1 MTQSI
6 VTSPLFSIVV
16 PSYNQ
21 ARFLDETLSSLLGQE
36 DADIEVLVVDGGST
50 DGSVDIIRRYADRLA
65 WWVSEPDRG
74 QSHAL
79 NKGFQRASG
88 EWLGW
93 LNSDDFLLP
102 GALQILRTQLGRNPA
117 CRWWIGEGWFVDADG
132 RRLRR
137 YSAPLGLERPEQ
149 LSDWREH
156 WLSQPASIF
165 RRSLWLEVGGAVR
178 EDLHYAMD
186 LDLWLRFLKRAAP
199 TCFAGDF
206 AGYRVHTGSKTQR
219 LAVTGEMEI
228 VRVLAEHLGL
238 DAALDRVRL
247 IAEEREGFRE
257 RFERLDQALK
267 PIMSI
272 RALARGMLKKVF
284 R

>member
-1 MTQSI
+1 M
-6 VTSPLFSIVV
+6 TSPLFSFVV
-16 PSYNQ
+16 PSFNQ
-21 ARFLDETLSSLLGQE
+21 AQFLDETLASLFGQE
-36 DADIEVLVVDGGST
+36 ETDIEVLVVDGGST
-50 DGSVDIIRRYADRLA
+50 DGSVDVIRRYADRLA

-79 NKGFQRASG
+79 NKGFQRSSG

-102 GALQILRTQLGRNPA
+102 GALQNLRTQIEREPA
-117 CRWWIGEGWFVDADG
+117 CRWWIGGGWFVDARG
-132 RRLRR
+132 RRFRR
-137 YSAPLGLERPEQ
+137 YSAPIELKRPEQ
-149 LSDWREH
+149 LSDWRTH

-165 RRSLWLEVGGAVR
+165 RRSLWVEAGSAVR

-186 LDLWLRFLKRAAP
+186 LDLWLRFLKHAAP
-199 TCFAGDF
+199 TCFPGDF
-206 AGYRVHTGSKTQR
+206 AANRIHAAGKTQR

-228 VRVLAEHLGL
+228 VRVLAEQLGL

-247 IAEEREGFRE
+247 IAEERENYRA
-257 RFERLDQALK
+257 RLKRVD
-267 PIMSI
+267 PILNPILSI
-272 RALARGMLKKVF
+272 RALARKISERVC